1 MQVTKTLACMLLGNQ
16 KLQREFWEQ
25 EDFSYDII
33 LELMGAENK
42 VIKHFFHFNLGLQY
56 FTVLIWCHW
65 YSKCVCLN
73 EFFSKSSLSDH
84 LSGCW
89 TCIVPVC
96 LQQQSPREGH
106 STNRKNSN
114 EHIRDIFEFWQ
125 WDRKSKSCISGSQKI
140 QSIFLRL
147 QSKRISDI

>member
-1 MQVTKTLACMLLGNQ
+1 MAKTLACLLLGNQ

-42 VIKHFFHFNLGLQY
+42 VIEMLYHFNLGLTY
-56 FTVLIWCHW
+56 FTVLIWCYW
-65 YSKCVCLN
+65 YSECVCLN
-73 EFFSKSSLSDH
+73 ALLSKSSLSEH
-84 LSGCW
+84 LSRCW

-96 LQQQSPREGH
+96 LQQQSPTEGN

-114 EHIRDIFEFWQ
+114 EHIWDIFEFWQ
-125 WDRKSKSCISGSQKI
+125 WDRKSKSCISGGQKI
-140 QSIFLRL
+140 QNIYIGVQKSETAI
-147 QSKRISDI
+147 